1 MSARRCCEVA
11 SSGSTLETIEARST
25 RDDPHPATLARR
37 CRDLAGWMI
46 PGVILA
52 LLPSAPRVLR
62 LTLRWV
68 QGLGFPYQDDDL
80 FHTYSTFARGCE
92 ALTDA
97 YRLLDTT
104 PYGRQQDFEDSPT
117 GWPQKPTYGQFET
130 TCDSDTLHFG

>member
-1 MSARRCCEVA
+1 
-11 SSGSTLETIEARST
+11 
-25 RDDPHPATLARR
+25 
-37 CRDLAGWMI
+37 
-46 PGVILA
+46 
-52 LLPSAPRVLR
+52 
-62 LTLRWV
+62 
-68 QGLGFPYQDDDL
+68 LGFPYQDDDL